1 MSISHF
7 FLCTLLLLLPG
18 KSTVKKPKS
27 IRDMKIKK
35 VGLLVL
41 SVLILS
47 VGTLRADEGMWML
60 PLIQK
65 LNIKKMSEIGF
76 KLSAKDIYDI
86 NNSSL
91 KDAVLHFGG
100 GCTAEIISKDGL
112 VLTNH
117 HCGYGSIQKLSS
129 VDHDYLQ
136 DGFWAK
142 NRDEELP
149 SKGLTVTFLD
159 RFEDVTKEVTAVMS
173 AASDSKAK
181 EEALRTVSD
190 QLTIKAIGANKYLK
204 GRVVSFFGDNQY
216 YLVLTKT
223 YSDIRFVGAP
233 PSSIGKFGADTDN
246 WMWPRHTGDFSMFRI
261 YADKDNN
268 PADFS
273 KDNVPFKPKKFL
285 TISLKGVSQND
296 PSMVI
301 GYPGRTNRFMTS
313 YEVKETSEIT
323 NAITILVRGVRQNI
337 LMTDMEADPKV
348 RLQYSSKYA
357 GSSNFWK
364 KAIGM
369 NETFEKLKVCDRRAA
384 EEKTF
389 NEWVSADP
397 ARTEKY
403 GKALADVKSAI
414 EGRAKLQVILKY
426 YTEALSSIEL
436 TSAAQR
442 FGPKSEVNGRE
453 GRGSGR
459 PFILITPAE
468 FYKDYNTATDKKV
481 AKAMISLFR
490 EKIPATELPDFYKTI
505 DSNFQ
510 GSIDAYVE
518 AIFSQSV
525 FASEEKV
532 KSALAGDKKV
542 MTNDPAFVAAKNI
555 SDAMAKY
562 YIELEQYR
570 LLYAKGQKYYI
581 EGVLEMKS
589 GQAIYPDANSTMRL
603 TYGKVLNYSP
613 KDGVIYD
620 YVTTLDGVMQKEDPK
635 NWEFVVPAKLKELYN
650 AKDFG
655 QYALKDGRM
664 PVAFLTNNDI
674 TGGNSGSPVMN
685 RKGELIGTAFDGNW
699 ESMSS
704 DIIFEPSLQRCIN
717 VDIRYTL
724 FIMDKF
730 GGAGYLLDE
739 MKIVR

>member
-1 MSISHF
+1 MN
-7 FLCTLLLLLPG
+7 
-18 KSTVKKPKS
+18 
-27 IRDMKIKK
+27 IKK
-35 VGLLVL
+35 AGLIFL

-60 PLIQK
+60 SLIQK
-65 LNIKKMSEIGF
+65 LNIKKMSEMGF

-86 NNSSL
+86 NHSSL

-117 HCGYGSIQKLSS
+117 HCGYGSIQKLST

-136 DGFWAK
+136 NGYWAM
-142 NRDEELP
+142 NREEELP
-149 SKGLTVTFLD
+149 AKGLTVTFLD
-159 RFEDVTKEVTAVMS
+159 RFEDVTKAVTDAMV
-173 AASDSKAK
+173 AISDPKAK
-181 EEALRTVSD
+181 EEAFKTISD
-190 QLTIKAIGANKYLK
+190 QLAAKAVGDNKYLK
-204 GRVVSFFGDNQY
+204 GRVASFFGDNQY
-216 YLVLTKT
+216 YLVITKT
-223 YSDIRFVGAP
+223 YNDIRFVGAP

-268 PADFS
+268 PAEYS
-273 KDNVPFKPKKFL
+273 KDNVPYQPKKFL
-285 TISLKGVSQND
+285 TISLKGLNQND
-296 PSMVI
+296 PAMVI

-323 NAITILVRGVRQNI
+323 NAVTILVRGVRQNI
-337 LMTDMEADPKV
+337 LMTDMVSDPKV
-348 RLQYSSKYA
+348 RLQYSNKYA

-389 NEWVSADP
+389 TAWVTADP
-397 ARTEKY
+397 SRVEKY
-403 GKALADVKSAI
+403 GKALTDVKSAI
-414 EGRAKLQVILKY
+414 EGRAKLQEILKY
-426 YTEALSSIEL
+426 YTEALNPIEL
-436 TSAAQR
+436 TTAALR
-442 FGPKSEVNGRE
+442 YGPKADTDSKD
-453 GRGSGR
+453 GRGAR
-459 PFILITPAE
+459 PAVSITPAD
-468 FYKDYNTATDKKV
+468 FYKDYNAATDKKV
-481 AKAMISLFR
+481 AKALIALFK
-490 EKIPATELPDFYKTI
+490 EKVPAADLPDFYKTI
-505 DSNFQ
+505 DTNYQ

-518 AIFSQSV
+518 AMFSQSV
-525 FASEEKV
+525 FVSEEKLNA
-532 KSALAGDKKV
+532 ALAGDKKV
-542 MTNDPAFVAAKNI
+542 TENDPAFIAAKNI
-555 SDAMAKY
+555 SEAMTKFNK
-562 YIELEQYR
+562 ELEPYR
-570 LLYAKGQKYYI
+570 SLYAKGQKLYI
-581 EGVLEMKS
+581 AGLLDMKA

-603 TYGKVLNYSP
+603 TYGKVLSYSP

-635 NWEFVVPAKLKELYN
+635 NWEFVVPAKLKDLYN
-650 AKDFG
+650 HKDFG

-685 RKGELIGTAFDGNW
+685 GKGELIGTAFDGNW

-730 GGAGYLLDE
+730 GGAGYLLNE
-739 MKIVR
+739 MKISK

>member
-1 MSISHF
+1 M
-7 FLCTLLLLLPG
+7 T
-18 KSTVKKPKS
+18 
-27 IRDMKIKK
+27 IKK
-35 VGLLVL
+35 IGLLFL
-41 SVLILS
+41 SFIILS
-47 VGTLRADEGMWML
+47 VGTVRADEGMWML

-65 LNIKKMSEIGF
+65 LNIKKMSEMGF

-86 NNSSL
+86 NHSSL

-100 GCTAEIISKDGL
+100 GCTAEIISRDGL

-136 DGFWAK
+136 NGFWAM

-159 RFEDVTKEVTAVMS
+159 RFEDVTKSVTEAIS
-173 AASDSKAK
+173 AATDPKAR
-181 EEALRTVSD
+181 EEALKTISD
-190 QLTIKAIGANKYLK
+190 QLTTKAVGQDKYLK
-204 GRVVSFFGDNQY
+204 GRVVSYFGDNQY
-216 YLVLTKT
+216 YLVITKT
-223 YSDIRFVGAP
+223 YNDIRFVGAP

-268 PADFS
+268 PAEFS
-273 KDNVPFKPKKFL
+273 KDNVPYKPKKFL
-285 TISLKGVSQND
+285 TISLKGVNQND
-296 PSMVI
+296 PAMVI

-323 NAITILVRGVRQNI
+323 NAVTILVRGVRQSV
-337 LMTDMEADPKV
+337 LMADMVADPKI
-348 RLQYSSKYA
+348 RLQYSNKYA
-357 GSSNFWK
+357 GSSNSWK
-364 KAIGM
+364 KSIGM
-369 NETFEKLKVCDRRAA
+369 NETFEKLKVYDRRVAQ
-384 EEKTF
+384 EKAF
-389 NEWVSADP
+389 SEWVNADP
-397 ARTEKY
+397 IRIGKY
-403 GKALADVKSAI
+403 GKALTDVKSAI
-414 EGRAKLQVILKY
+414 EGRAKMQLILKY
-426 YTEALSSIEL
+426 YTEALNPIEL
-436 TSAAQR
+436 TQAALR
-442 FGPKSEVNGRE
+442 YSPKSDTESSE
-453 GRGSGR
+453 GRGGR
-459 PFILITPAE
+459 PNIMVTPAD
-468 FYKDYNTATDKKV
+468 FYKDYNASTDKKV
-481 AKAMISLFR
+481 AKALIALFK
-490 EKIPATELPDFYKTI
+490 EKVPAADLPDFYKTI
-505 DSNFQ
+505 DSSYQ

-518 AIFSQSV
+518 AMFSQSL
-525 FASEEKV
+525 FISQQKLKE
-532 KSALAGDKKV
+532 ALEGDKDNMEK
-542 MTNDPAFVAAKNI
+542 DLSLIAAKNI
-555 SDAMAKY
+555 SGAMIKY
-562 YIELEQYR
+562 NQQLEQYR
-570 LLYAKGQKYYI
+570 SLYAKGQKQYI
-581 EGVLEMKS
+581 AGMLEMKA

-603 TYGKVLNYSP
+603 TYGKVLSYSP

-620 YVTTLDGVMQKEDPK
+620 YITTLDGVMQKEDPK
-635 NWEFVVPAKLKELYN
+635 NWEFVVPSKLKDLYN
-650 AKDFG
+650 TKNFG

-730 GGAGYLLDE
+730 GGAGYLLNE
-739 MKIVR
+739 MTISK

>member
-1 MSISHF
+1 MNIKKAGLF
-7 FLCTLLLLLPG
+7 FL
-18 KSTVKKPKS
+18 S
-27 IRDMKIKK
+27 II
-35 VGLLVL
+35 
-41 SVLILS
+41 ILS
-47 VGTLRADEGMWML
+47 IGTLRADEGMWML

-65 LNIKKMSEIGF
+65 LNIRKMSEIGF
-76 KLSAKDIYDI
+76 KLSAKDIYNI

-117 HCGYGSIQKLSS
+117 HCGYGSIQKLST

-136 DGFWAK
+136 NGYWAM
-142 NRDEELP
+142 NHDEELP

-159 RFEDVTKEVTAVMS
+159 RFEDVTDEVNEVTAT
-173 AASDSKAK
+173 KADPK
-181 EEALRTVSD
+181 AREEALKIVSD
-190 QLTIKAIGANKYLK
+190 KLTTKAVGSNKYLK

-216 YLVLTKT
+216 YMVITKT
-223 YSDIRFVGAP
+223 YTDIRFVGAP

-246 WMWPRHTGDFSMFRI
+246 WTWPRHTGDFSMFRI

-285 TISLKGVSQND
+285 TISLKGINQND
-296 PSMVI
+296 PAMVI

-313 YEVKETSEIT
+313 FEVKETSEIT

-337 LMTDMEADPKV
+337 LMTDMVADPKI

-369 NETFEKLKVCDRRAA
+369 NETFEKLKVFERRAA

-389 NEWVSADP
+389 TEWVTADP
-397 ARTEKY
+397 ARVQKY
-403 GKALADVKSAI
+403 GKALDDVRSAI
-414 EGRAKLQVILKY
+414 NGRAKLQVILKY
-426 YTEALSSIEL
+426 YMEALNSIEL
-436 TSAAQR
+436 TTAASR
-442 FGPKSEVNGRE
+442 FGPKAEGDSRE
-453 GRGSGR
+453 QRGGR
-459 PFILITPAE
+459 PGPVTTPAD
-468 FYKDYNTATDKKV
+468 FYKDYNPATDKRV
-481 AKAMISLFR
+481 AKAMITLFK
-490 EKIPATELPDFYKTI
+490 EKVAATDLPDFYKTI
-505 DSNFQ
+505 DADFQ
-510 GSIDAYVE
+510 GNIDAYVE
-518 AIFSQSV
+518 AMFTKSA
-525 FASEEKV
+525 FLSEEKL
-532 KSALAGDKKV
+532 KIALAGDKKDLE
-542 MTNDPAFVAAKNI
+542 NDPAFIASKNI
-555 SDAMAKY
+555 SSLIRKY
-562 YIELEQYR
+562 NKDLEQFR
-570 LLYAKGQKYYI
+570 SLYAQGQKLYI
-581 EGVLEMKS
+581 AGILEMKS
-589 GQAIYPDANSTMRL
+589 GQALYPDANSTMRM
-603 TYGKVLNYSP
+603 TYGKVLSYSP
-613 KDGVIYD
+613 KDGITFD
-620 YVTTLDGVMQKEDPK
+620 YLTTLDGVMQKEDPK
-635 NWEFVVPAKLKELYN
+635 NWEFVVPAKLKDLYN
-650 AKDFG
+650 AHDFG

-685 RKGELIGTAFDGNW
+685 GRGELIGTAFDGNW

-730 GGAGYLLDE
+730 GGAGYLLNE
-739 MKIVR
+739 MKISR

>member
-1 MSISHF
+1 MMNF
-7 FLCTLLLLLPG
+7 RKL
-18 KSTVKKPKS
+18 
-27 IRDMKIKK
+27 
-35 VGLLVL
+35 GLLVL
-41 SVLILS
+41 SALILS
-47 VGTLRADEGMWML
+47 VGSLRADEGMWML

-65 LNIKKMSEIGF
+65 LNSKKMSEMGF

-100 GCTAEIISKDGL
+100 GCTAEVISKDGL

-117 HCGYGSIQKLSS
+117 HCGYGTIQKLST

-136 DGFWAK
+136 NGYWAM
-142 NRDEELP
+142 NHDQELP
-149 SKGLTVTFLD
+149 AKGLTVIFLD
-159 RFEDVTKEVTAVMS
+159 HFEDVTKAVTEAMD
-173 AASDSKAK
+173 AAKDPKARD
-181 EEALRTVSD
+181 EAFRTVSD
-190 QLTIKAIGANKYLK
+190 QLTAKAVGNSKFLRA
-204 GRVVSFFGDNQY
+204 RVVSFFGDNQY
-216 YLVLTKT
+216 FMVVSKT

-233 PSSIGKFGADTDN
+233 PSSIGKFGGETDN

-268 PADFS
+268 PAEYS
-273 KDNVPFKPKKFL
+273 KENVPYQPKKFL
-285 TISLKGVSQND
+285 TISLKGVGQND
-296 PSMVI
+296 PAMII

-313 YEVKETSEIT
+313 YEVKETSEVT
-323 NAITILVRGVRQNI
+323 NAVTILVRGVRQGI
-337 LMTDMEADPKV
+337 LWADMEADPKV

-357 GSSNFWK
+357 GSANFWK

-369 NETFEKLKVCDRRAA
+369 NETFDKLKVYERRAA
-384 EEKTF
+384 EEKSF
-389 NEWVSADP
+389 SEWVAADP
-397 ARTEKY
+397 ARIEKY

-414 EGRAKLQVILKY
+414 EGRAKLQYVSRFY
-426 YTEALSSIEL
+426 MEALSSIEL
-436 TSAAQR
+436 TSAATR
-442 FGPKSEVNGRE
+442 FGPQASRE
-453 GRGSGR
+453 GRGGAPGGAGGR
-459 PFILITPAE
+459 PSFQMSPSD
-468 FYKDYNTATDKKV
+468 FYKDYNVSTDIKV
-481 AKAMISLFR
+481 AKALIKLFR
-490 EKIPATELPDFYKTI
+490 EKVPASDLPGFYKTI
-505 DSNFQ
+505 DTEYQ
-510 GSIDAYVE
+510 GNVDAYVD
-518 AIFSQSV
+518 AMFNQSV
-525 FASEEKV
+525 FTSEEKL
-532 KSALAGDKKV
+532 KAAKAGDKKAMETDLAYV
-542 MTNDPAFVAAKNI
+542 AGKEISSAF
-555 SDAMAKY
+555 MKY
-562 YIELEQYR
+562 FMELEKYRTQY
-570 LLYAKGQKYYI
+570 ASGQKLYI
-581 EGVLEMKS
+581 AGMLEMKA

-613 KDGVIYD
+613 KDGVIFD

-635 NWEFVVPAKLKELYN
+635 NYEFTVPARLKELYE

-685 RKGELIGTAFDGNW
+685 KKGELIGTAFDGNW

-730 GGAGYLLDE
+730 GGAGYLLNE
-739 MKIVR
+739 MKIVK

>member
-1 MSISHF
+1 MN
-7 FLCTLLLLLPG
+7 
-18 KSTVKKPKS
+18 
-27 IRDMKIKK
+27 IKK
-35 VGLLVL
+35 FGSLVL
-41 SVLILS
+41 SVIVLS
-47 VGTLRADEGMWML
+47 IGTLRADEGMWML

-65 LNIKKMSEIGF
+65 LNLKKMSEIGF

-117 HCGYGSIQKLSS
+117 HCGYGSIQKLST

-136 DGFWAK
+136 NGYWAM

-149 SKGLTVTFLD
+149 AKGLTVTFLD
-159 RFEDVTKEVTAVMS
+159 RFEDVTKEVSEAIAGVT
-173 AASDSKAK
+173 DPKARR
-181 EEALRTVSD
+181 EALKTISD
-190 QLTIKAIGANKYLK
+190 QLSAKAVGTNKYLK
-204 GRVVSFFGDNQY
+204 GRVASFFGDNQY
-216 YLVLTKT
+216 YLVITKT
-223 YSDIRFVGAP
+223 YNDIRFVGAP

-268 PADFS
+268 PADYS

-285 TISLKGVSQND
+285 TISLKGEQQND
-296 PSMVI
+296 PAMVI

-323 NAITILVRGVRQNI
+323 NAITILVRGVRQNV
-337 LMTDMEADPKV
+337 LLADMVSDPKI
-348 RLQYSSKYA
+348 RLQYSNKYA

-369 NETFEKLKVCDRRAA
+369 NETFEKLKVYDRRAA
-384 EEKTF
+384 EEKIFTD
-389 NEWVSADP
+389 WVSADP
-397 ARTEKY
+397 DRIQKY
-403 GKALADVKSAI
+403 GKALSEVKTAI
-414 EGRAKLQVILKY
+414 DDRAKLQTLLKY
-426 YTEALSSIEL
+426 YTEALYPIEL
-436 TSAAQR
+436 TSAASR
-442 FGPKSEVNGRE
+442 FSPKSEEDSRSRTDARTGPTV
-453 GRGSGR
+453 
-459 PFILITPAE
+459 TPAD
-468 FYKDYNTATDKKV
+468 FYKDYNAATDKKV
-481 AKAMISLFR
+481 AKAMLALFK
-490 EKIPATELPDFYKTI
+490 EKVAANDLPDFFKTI
-505 DSNFQ
+505 DGEFHGN
-510 GSIDAYVE
+510 IDAYVD
-518 AIFSQSV
+518 AMFSTSV
-525 FASEEKV
+525 FGSEEKL
-532 KSALAGDKKV
+532 KAALAGDKKELA
-542 MTNDPAFVAAKNI
+542 NDPALKAAKNI
-555 SDAMAKY
+555 STAMTKY
-562 YIELEQYR
+562 NKELEQSR
-570 LLYAKGQKYYI
+570 SLYADGQKLFI
-581 EGVLEMKS
+581 AGMLEMKA
-589 GQAIYPDANSTMRL
+589 GQAIYPDANSTMRM
-603 TYGKVLNYSP
+603 TYGKVLSYSP
-613 KDGVIYD
+613 KDGVTYD

-635 NWEFVVPAKLKELYN
+635 NWEFVVPAKLKELYI

-655 QYALKDGRM
+655 QYAMKDGRM

-730 GGAGYLLDE
+730 GGAGYLLNE
-739 MKIVR
+739 MKISK

>member
-1 MSISHF
+1 MN
-7 FLCTLLLLLPG
+7 
-18 KSTVKKPKS
+18 
-27 IRDMKIKK
+27 IRRTGI
-35 VGLLVL
+35 LFL
-41 SVLILS
+41 SVIILS

-129 VDHDYLQ
+129 VDHNYLQ
-136 DGFWAK
+136 NGYWAM

-159 RFEDVTKEVTAVMS
+159 RFEDVTKEVIEATALATDPKMK
-173 AASDSKAK
+173 D
-181 EEALRTVSD
+181 EALKAVSD
-190 QLTIKAIGANKYLK
+190 QLTSKAIGTNKYLK
-204 GRVVSFFGDNQY
+204 GRVVSYFGDNQY
-216 YLVLTKT
+216 YMVITKT

-268 PADFS
+268 PADYS
-273 KDNVPFKPKKFL
+273 KENVPYKPKKFL
-285 TISLKGVSQND
+285 TISLKGVNQND
-296 PSMVI
+296 PAMVI

-337 LMTDMEADPKV
+337 LMTDMVSDPKI
-348 RLQYSSKYA
+348 RLQYASKYA

-369 NETFEKLKVCDRRAA
+369 NETFEKLKVYGRRAA

-389 NEWVSADP
+389 TEWVNGDP
-397 ARTEKY
+397 ARIQKY
-403 GKALADVKSAI
+403 GKALDGVKSAI

-426 YTEALSSIEL
+426 YMEALSSIEL
-436 TSAAQR
+436 TSAATR
-442 FGPKSEVNGRE
+442 FGPKSEGDSKE
-453 GRGSGR
+453 QRGARSVI
-459 PFILITPAE
+459 PMTPAE
-468 FYKDYNTATDKKV
+468 FYKDYNVSTDKKV
-481 AKAMISLFR
+481 AKALMSLLK
-490 EKIPATELPDFYKTI
+490 EKVAATDLPDFYNTI
-505 DSNFQ
+505 NTDFQ
-510 GSIDAYVE
+510 GNIDVYVE
-518 AIFSQSV
+518 GM
-525 FASEEKV
+525 FAKSAFVSEEKL
-532 KSALAGDKKV
+532 KEALAGDKKV
-542 MTNDPAFVAAKNI
+542 LENDPALKAARNI
-555 SDAMAKY
+555 TSSMMKY
-562 YIELEQYR
+562 SKELEQYR
-570 LLYAKGQKYYI
+570 SLYAQGQKLYI
-581 EGVLEMKS
+581 AGILEMKA
-589 GQAIYPDANSTMRL
+589 GQAIYPDANSTMRM
-603 TYGKVLNYSP
+603 TFGKVMSYSP
-613 KDGVIYD
+613 KDGVTFD

-650 AKDFG
+650 TSDFG

-730 GGAGYLLDE
+730 GGAGYLLNE
-739 MKIVR
+739 MKISR

>member
-1 MSISHF
+1 MNFKRAGILF
-7 FLCTLLLLLPG
+7 
-18 KSTVKKPKS
+18 
-27 IRDMKIKK
+27 
-35 VGLLVL
+35 L
-41 SVLILS
+41 SVIILS
-47 VGTLRADEGMWML
+47 IGSLRADEGMWML

-65 LNIKKMSEIGF
+65 LNIKKMSEYGF

-117 HCGYGSIQKLSS
+117 HCGYGSIQKLST
-129 VDHDYLQ
+129 VEHDYLQ
-136 DGFWAK
+136 NGYWAM

-159 RFEDVTKEVTAVMS
+159 HFEDVSKEVIDATATVT
-173 AASDSKAK
+173 DPKAR
-181 EEALRTVSD
+181 EEALKTVSD
-190 QLTIKAIGANKYLK
+190 QLTTKAVGASKYLK

-216 YLVLTKT
+216 YMVITKT

-273 KDNVPFKPKKFL
+273 KDNIPYNPKKFL
-285 TISLKGVSQND
+285 TISLKGVNQND
-296 PSMVI
+296 PAMVI

-313 YEVKETSEIT
+313 FEVKETSEIT

-337 LMTDMEADPKV
+337 LMTDMVSDPKI
-348 RLQYSSKYA
+348 RLQYSNKYA

-369 NETFEKLKVCDRRAA
+369 NETFEKLKVNDRRAA
-384 EEKTF
+384 EEKSF
-389 NEWVSADP
+389 AEWMKADP
-397 ARTEKY
+397 TRTQKY
-403 GKALADVKSAI
+403 GSALNDIKSAI
-414 EGRAKLQVILKY
+414 DGRAKLQVILKY
-426 YTEALSSIEL
+426 YMEALSSIEL
-436 TSAAQR
+436 TSAATR
-442 FGPKSEVNGRE
+442 FGPKPEPNSKDPK
-453 GRGSGR
+453 SAR
-459 PFILITPAE
+459 PMVTITPAD
-468 FYKDYNTATDKKV
+468 FYKDYSPATDKKV
-481 AKAMISLFR
+481 AKALIALFK
-490 EKIPATELPDFYKTI
+490 EKVAATDLPDFYKVI
-505 DSNFQ
+505 DTDFGGN
-510 GSIDAYVE
+510 IDAYVE
-518 AIFSQSV
+518 GM
-525 FASEEKV
+525 FAKSAFVSEEKL
-532 KSALAGDKKV
+532 KAALAGDKKELE
-542 MTNDPAFVAAKNI
+542 NDPAFKAAKNI
-555 SDAMAKY
+555 SSAMTKY
-562 YIELEQYR
+562 SKELEQYR
-570 LLYAKGQKYYI
+570 SLYAQGQKLYI
-581 EGVLEMKS
+581 AGILDMKA
-589 GQAIYPDANSTMRL
+589 GQAIYPDANSTMRM
-603 TYGKVLNYSP
+603 TFGKVMSYSP
-613 KDGVIYD
+613 KDGVTFD

-635 NWEFVVPAKLKELYN
+635 NWEFVVPAKLKELYT

-730 GGAGYLLDE
+730 GSAGYLLNE
-739 MKIVR
+739 MKISR

>member
-1 MSISHF
+1 MN
-7 FLCTLLLLLPG
+7 
-18 KSTVKKPKS
+18 
-27 IRDMKIKK
+27 IKK
-35 VGLLVL
+35 AGLIFL

-60 PLIQK
+60 SLIQK
-65 LNIKKMSEIGF
+65 LNIKKMSEMGF

-86 NNSSL
+86 NHSSL

-117 HCGYGSIQKLSS
+117 HCGYGSIQKLST

-136 DGFWAK
+136 NGYWAM
-142 NRDEELP
+142 NREEELP
-149 SKGLTVTFLD
+149 AKGLTVTFLD
-159 RFEDVTKEVTAVMS
+159 RFEDVTKAVTDAMV
-173 AASDSKAK
+173 AISDPKAK
-181 EEALRTVSD
+181 EEAFKTISD
-190 QLTIKAIGANKYLK
+190 QLAAKAVGDNKYLK
-204 GRVVSFFGDNQY
+204 GRVASFFGDNQY
-216 YLVLTKT
+216 YLVITKT
-223 YSDIRFVGAP
+223 YNDIRFVGAP

-268 PADFS
+268 PAEYS
-273 KDNVPFKPKKFL
+273 KDNVPYQPKKFL
-285 TISLKGVSQND
+285 TISLKGLNQND
-296 PSMVI
+296 PAMVI

-323 NAITILVRGVRQNI
+323 NAVTILVRGVRQNI
-337 LMTDMEADPKV
+337 LMTDMVSDPKV
-348 RLQYSSKYA
+348 RLQYSNKYA

-389 NEWVSADP
+389 TAWVTADP
-397 ARTEKY
+397 FRVEKY
-403 GKALADVKSAI
+403 GKALTDVKSAI
-414 EGRAKLQVILKY
+414 EGRAKLQEILKY
-426 YTEALSSIEL
+426 YTEALNPIEL
-436 TSAAQR
+436 TTAALR
-442 FGPKSEVNGRE
+442 YGPKADTDSKD
-453 GRGSGR
+453 GRGAR
-459 PFILITPAE
+459 PAVSITPAD
-468 FYKDYNTATDKKV
+468 FYKDYNAATDKKV
-481 AKAMISLFR
+481 AKALIALFK
-490 EKIPATELPDFYKTI
+490 EKVPAADLPDFYKTI
-505 DSNFQ
+505 DTNYQ

-518 AIFSQSV
+518 AMFSQSV
-525 FASEEKV
+525 FVSEEKLNA
-532 KSALAGDKKV
+532 ALAGDKKV
-542 MTNDPAFVAAKNI
+542 TENDPAFIAAKNI
-555 SDAMAKY
+555 SEAMTKFNK
-562 YIELEQYR
+562 ELEPYR
-570 LLYAKGQKYYI
+570 SLYAKGQKLYI
-581 EGVLEMKS
+581 AGLLDMKA
-589 GQAIYPDANSTMRL
+589 GQAIYPDANSTMRM
-603 TYGKVLNYSP
+603 TYGKVLSYSP

-635 NWEFVVPAKLKELYN
+635 NWEFVVPAKLKDLYN
-650 AKDFG
+650 HKDFG

-685 RKGELIGTAFDGNW
+685 GKGELIGTAFDGNW

-724 FIMDKF
+724 FVMDKF
-730 GGAGYLLDE
+730 GGAGYLLNE
-739 MKIVR
+739 MKISK

>member
-1 MSISHF
+1 MN
-7 FLCTLLLLLPG
+7 
-18 KSTVKKPKS
+18 
-27 IRDMKIKK
+27 IKK
-35 VGLLVL
+35 VGIVFL

-47 VGTLRADEGMWML
+47 VGSLKADEGMWML

-65 LNIKKMSEIGF
+65 LNIKKMSEMGF

-86 NNSSL
+86 NHSSL

-117 HCGYGSIQKLSS
+117 HCGYWSIQKLST

-136 DGFWAK
+136 NGYWAK
-142 NRDEELP
+142 NRGEELP

-159 RFEDVTKEVTAVMS
+159 RFEDVTKAVTDATAG
-173 AASDSKAK
+173 AADPKAK
-181 EEALRTVSD
+181 EEALKTVSD
-190 QLTIKAIGANKYLK
+190 QLTTKALGASKYLK
-204 GRVVSFFGDNQY
+204 GRVVSYFGDNQY
-216 YLVLTKT
+216 YLVITKT
-223 YSDIRFVGAP
+223 YNDIRFVGAP
-233 PSSIGKFGADTDN
+233 PSSIGKFGADSDN

-268 PADFS
+268 PAEYS
-273 KDNVPFKPKKFL
+273 KDNVPYQPKKFL
-285 TISLKGVSQND
+285 TISLKGVNQND
-296 PSMVI
+296 PAMVI

-313 YEVKETSEIT
+313 YEVKETREIT
-323 NAITILVRGVRQNI
+323 NAVTILVRGVRQNV
-337 LMTDMEADPKV
+337 LMADMVADPKV

-369 NETFEKLKVCDRRAA
+369 NETFEKLKVYDRRAA
-384 EEKTF
+384 EETTF
-389 NEWVSADP
+389 TAWVAANP
-397 ARTEKY
+397 ARLEKY

-414 EGRAKLQVILKY
+414 EGRAKLQVLLKY
-426 YTEALSSIEL
+426 YTEALNPIEL
-436 TSAAQR
+436 TTAALR
-442 FGPKSEVNGRE
+442 YGPKSEADSRDGRAV
-453 GRGSGR
+453 R
-459 PFILITPAE
+459 PTVTPGD
-468 FYKDYNTATDKKV
+468 FYKDYNVATDKKV
-481 AKAMISLFR
+481 AKALMALFK
-490 EKIPATELPDFYKTI
+490 EKVAATDLPDFYKTI
-505 DSNFQ
+505 DANYQ

-525 FASEEKV
+525 FVSEEKLN
-532 KSALAGDKKV
+532 KALAGDKKE
-542 MTNDPAFVAAKNI
+542 MEKDPAFVTAKNI
-555 SDAMAKY
+555 SDSLARYNK
-562 YIELEQYR
+562 ELEQYR
-570 LLYAKGQKYYI
+570 SLYAKGQKQYI
-581 EGVLEMKS
+581 AGLLEMKA
-589 GQAIYPDANSTMRL
+589 GQAMYPDANSTMRL
-603 TYGKVLNYSP
+603 TYGRVLSYSP
-613 KDGVIYD
+613 KNAVIYD

-635 NWEFVVPAKLKELYN
+635 NWEFVVPVKLKELYK

-655 QYALKDGRM
+655 PYALKDGRM

-730 GGAGYLLDE
+730 GGAGYLLNE
-739 MKIVR
+739 MKISR

>member
-1 MSISHF
+1 MN
-7 FLCTLLLLLPG
+7 
-18 KSTVKKPKS
+18 
-27 IRDMKIKK
+27 IKK
-35 VGLLVL
+35 VGIIFL
-41 SVLILS
+41 SVLIMS
-47 VGTLRADEGMWML
+47 VGYLKADEGMWML

-65 LNIKKMSEIGF
+65 LNIKKMSEMGF

-86 NNSSL
+86 NHSSL

-117 HCGYGSIQKLSS
+117 HCGYGTIQKLST

-136 DGFWAK
+136 NGYWAM

-159 RFEDVTKEVTAVMS
+159 RFEDVTKAVTDAI
-173 AASDSKAK
+173 AAANDPKAK

-190 QLTIKAIGANKYLK
+190 QLTTKAVGDNKYLK
-204 GRVVSFFGDNQY
+204 ARVVSYFGDNQY
-216 YLVLTKT
+216 YMVITKT
-223 YSDIRFVGAP
+223 YNDIRFVGAP

-268 PADFS
+268 PAEFS
-273 KDNVPFKPKKFL
+273 KDNVPYQPKKFL
-285 TISLKGVSQND
+285 TISLKGLNQND
-296 PSMVI
+296 PAMII

-323 NAITILVRGVRQNI
+323 NAITILVRGVRQDV
-337 LMTDMEADPKV
+337 LMADMVADPKI

-369 NETFEKLKVCDRRAA
+369 NETFEKLKVSDRRAA

-389 NEWVSADP
+389 SDWVTADP
-397 ARTEKY
+397 ARIEKY
-403 GKALADVKSAI
+403 GNALADVKSAI
-414 EGRAKLQVILKY
+414 EGRAKLQVLVKY
-426 YTEALSSIEL
+426 YTEALNSIEL
-436 TSAAQR
+436 TSAALR
-442 FGPKSEVNGRE
+442 FSPKPESDSRDR
-453 GRGSGR
+453 RGGR
-459 PFILITPAE
+459 PTITPAD
-468 FYKDYNTATDKKV
+468 FYKDYNAATDKKV
-481 AKAMISLFR
+481 AKALIALFK
-490 EKIPATELPDFYKTI
+490 EKVPAEDLPDFYKTI
-505 DSNFQ
+505 DANYH
-510 GSIDAYVE
+510 GSIEAYVE
-518 AIFSQSV
+518 AMFSQSV
-525 FASEEKV
+525 FVSEEKLNA
-532 KSALAGDKKV
+532 ALSGDKKV
-542 MTNDPAFVAAKNI
+542 MENDPAFVAGKEI
-555 SDAMAKY
+555 SGAMTKY
-562 YIELEQYR
+562 YNELEPYR
-570 LLYAKGQKYYI
+570 TLYAKGQKLYI
-581 EGVLEMKS
+581 AGVLEMKA
-589 GQAIYPDANSTMRL
+589 GKAIYPDANSTMRM
-603 TYGKVLNYSP
+603 TYGQVLSYSP
-613 KDGVIYD
+613 KDGVTYD

-635 NWEFVVPAKLKELYN
+635 NWEFVVPAKLKDLYN
-650 AKDFG
+650 HKDFG

-685 RKGELIGTAFDGNW
+685 GKGELIGTAFDGNW

-730 GGAGYLLDE
+730 GGAGYLLNE
-739 MKIVR
+739 MKISK